1 MAIAVVGWRRHS
13 KLDDEMNLKTRG
25 ECSKTRGEV
34 ERQEEV
40 HNLW

>member
-25 ECSKTRGEV
+25 EV